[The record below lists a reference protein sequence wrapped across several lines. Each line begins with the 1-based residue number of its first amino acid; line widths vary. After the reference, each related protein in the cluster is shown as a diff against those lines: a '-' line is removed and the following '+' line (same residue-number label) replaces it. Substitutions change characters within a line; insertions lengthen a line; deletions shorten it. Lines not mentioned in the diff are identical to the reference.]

1 MMKKVLSILALIS
14 LVCLTY
20 MIGSTI
26 ERREFVAINVCRN
39 IEKKDSLYLT
49 PINTETPEFTFQTG
63 EKAIC
68 IYEGEAGIDLKGE
81 QLALYKETVEKD
93 ILFINILYIES
104 NTGNIYTWDKENLI
118 LIGTLEQLE
127 AVNIYEQE
135 NIQDLLLKN
144 ITEDNLMNDL
154 VRVLNKN
161 GYTNIKLIYDG
172 TQDFANKKYHVV
184 STYDDFE
191 DHIIRTQEFYIDIE
205 NGNIYIV
212 SDNNEFMRNE
222 LYYVDNLKGIN

>member
-1 MMKKVLSILALIS
+1 M
-14 LVCLTY
+14 
-20 MIGSTI
+20 
-26 ERREFVAINVCRN
+26 
-39 IEKKDSLYLT
+39 
-49 PINTETPEFTFQTG
+49 
-63 EKAIC
+63 
-68 IYEGEAGIDLKGE
+68 
-81 QLALYKETVEKD
+81 ALYKETVEKD

>member
-1 MMKKVLSILALIS
+1 MKKVLSILALIS

-93 ILFINILYIES
+93 ILFINI
-104 NTGNIYTWDKENLI
+104 
-118 LIGTLEQLE
+118 LE